1 MPVINGMTGVHEME
15 FWMNLMFGNSVGLM
29 SMLVIIGTFL
39 LILVLTMLVTAL
51 HLHVKRW
58 LQLDWRRWMTT
69 RLLDQWMAHARHYQL
84 QFTSDFNVQPMGW
97 LHLHTAKVSSV

>member
-39 LILVLTMLVTAL
+39 LISAYAVYFIYKVM
-51 HLHVKRW
+51 
-58 LQLDWRRWMTT
+58 
-69 RLLDQWMAHARHYQL
+69 HAEPPKEGQ
-84 QFTSDFNVQPMGW
+84 
-97 LHLHTAKVSSV
+97 